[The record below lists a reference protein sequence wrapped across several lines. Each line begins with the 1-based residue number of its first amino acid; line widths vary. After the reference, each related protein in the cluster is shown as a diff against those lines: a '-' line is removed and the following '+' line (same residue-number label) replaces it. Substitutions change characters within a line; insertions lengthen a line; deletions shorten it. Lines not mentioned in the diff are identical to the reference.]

1 MGPANECPRELASW
15 RPAGGLIAVVLLKEE
30 DGWLAFFCLDAQ
42 ATAVEVLEAMAG
54 RGAIEQANKDVKEV
68 WGAGQ
73 QQVRNL
79 HANVGCFNL
88 NGWMHSL
95 VEAWAWDQA
104 DAALVDR
111 SDSPWDQAERRPSHR
126 DKRKAWQREVLRAEI
141 QEVLAGPLQREKI
154 AALAERLLTLAA

>member
-15 RPAGGLIAVVLLKEE
+15 RPAGGLVAVGLVKEE
-30 DGWLAFFCLDAQ
+30 DGWLAFFWLDGQ

-79 HANVGCFNL
+79 DSHVGCFNL
-88 NGWMHSL
+88 NLRLYTL
-95 VEAWAWDQA
+95 VEVWAWDK
-104 DAALVDR
+104 V
-111 SDSPWDQAERRPSHR
+111 E
-126 DKRKAWQREVLRAEI
+126 
-141 QEVLAGPLQREKI
+141 
-154 AALAERLLTLAA
+154 ERLA